1 MNRPEQ
7 DKIRIRTKMQF
18 FDNAFHRVIIC
29 LERLEMYLEIERLN
43 GEKPNLRQTA
53 IGTDRDLHDD
63 VNNKPSLETYFG
75 ELQGQCMTLSI
86 QASSASNYLENEEM
100 ENTTKYFYKDL
111 LEWYGARADSIPYN
125 EVEASIV
132 PIMLSLNHQSK
143 AKNIDEAF
151 EKYVAKTMS
160 MSDLTDEEQRKA
172 IEDAMKQIMLQM
184 DHTNDY
190 MKKLEELGDLEIQ
203 FTTHGRG
210 NAVDGYKRLF
220 DALIKLYDEVVPAK
234 VFVHSIKT
242 YLPEIAALC
251 PAISE
256 EIVDELM
263 EKKLKEKESESNYE
277 PDDTPSQQ
285 EQDPQQEQVPQQP
298 NDQGTEKQS
307 ENKEAIFIPING
319 DKYIEDGVEYYK
331 LVAACP
337 TDRAIRAQITSWQ
350 HTDEGCNGDLYLGS
364 NGMLLCGKCGKKQK
378 ITLCSYIDSV
388 DGNGFSFTDSNVP
401 AFSFIVGLASGMAQ
415 KTGVEWLSEFLKN
428 VESTNK

>member
-1 MNRPEQ
+1 
-7 DKIRIRTKMQF
+7 MQF

-29 LERLEMYLEIERLN
+29 LERLEMYLEIERLK
-43 GEKPNLRQTA
+43 GEKPNLRHTA
-53 IGTDRDLHDD
+53 IGSDRDLHDD
-63 VNNKPSLETYFG
+63 VNNKPSLESYFG

-100 ENTTKYFYKDL
+100 ENTTKFFYKDL

-160 MSDLTDEEQRKA
+160 MSDLTDEEQREA
-172 IEDAMKQIMLQM
+172 IEDAMKQIMRQNE
-184 DHTNDY
+184 HINDY
-190 MKKLEELGDLEIQ
+190 VQKLEELGDLEIL

-220 DALIKLYDEVVPAK
+220 DALINLYDEVVPAK

-242 YLPEIAALC
+242 YLPEVAAMC
-251 PAISE
+251 PAITE

-263 EKKLKEKESESNYE
+263 EKKLRKKESESKNE
-277 PDDTPSQQ
+277 PDDIPSQQ

-307 ENKEAIFIPING
+307 ENKEATFIPING

-337 TDRAIRAQITSWQ
+337 TDREIRAQITSWH
-350 HTDEGCNGDLYLGS
+350 HTDEGCYGDLYLGS
-364 NGMLLCGKCGKKQK
+364 NGMLLCGKCGKKRS
-378 ITLCSYIDSV
+378 ITLCSYTDSV
-388 DGNGFSFTDSNVP
+388 NGNGFSFIDSNVL
-401 AFSFIVGLASGMAQ
+401 ASSFIVGLASGMAQ
-415 KTGVEWLSEFLKN
+415 KTGVEWLSELIKN